1 MSDYR
6 TIKELVVEACINENA
21 FPSYDKL
28 TSLVLKYF
36 PNSKWQKSHY
46 AWYKSKIK
54 RGEIIVPG
62 FENSPKNGIIIDDT
76 ELEVEE
82 TIEASISLER
92 DLHTYLSK
100 RVDVIEEGLVL
111 AEDGIEYIIDAGRI
125 DILAMDKNGNYVV
138 IELKAGKAKDNALGQ
153 ILGYIGC
160 LGMEKEIGTPIR
172 GILVASEFD
181 PRVVFAVKGLRN
193 IKLVKYQVS
202 FDFKEVT

>member
-153 ILGYIGC
+153 ILGYI
-160 LGMEKEIGTPIR
+160 
-172 GILVASEFD
+172 
-181 PRVVFAVKGLRN
+181 
-193 IKLVKYQVS
+193 
-202 FDFKEVT
+202 